1 MLCHNQAAVATKKF
15 TKWAFKTT
23 VVFADL
29 TGSTRVFEAMGNAR
43 ATETVTRLIQWIG
56 GVCESHGGRVV
67 KSLGDGVFATF
78 QSGPAATAAV
88 LEMQRNH
95 QKRLS
100 VWPAPLRMD
109 LQIGVASGEIV
120 EVDGDC
126 YGDAVNLA
134 SRLSDLAG
142 PGQIWATD
150 SVIEQLHDGSVRH
163 RNLGPINIRGRNE
176 MAIVHRVDWQE
187 EVSEFLTMPAS
198 LAPQKAPDSTFGQ
211 IELAWLDVRS
221 MFRAAE
227 LPIHLGRVDDAQFVV
242 NDPRVSRLHARIEAR
257 QGSCV
262 LVDVSTYGTW
272 VRFHGT
278 AGASGEIAL
287 RRQECVLH
295 GSGEIGLGAPLSD
308 FSAPTISFNTTGG
321 NVLLARRDAR

>member
-1 MLCHNQAAVATKKF
+1 MTGHP
-15 TKWAFKTT
+15 T

-29 TGSTRVFEAMGNAR
+29 TGSTRVFEAIGNAR

-67 KSLGDGVFATF
+67 KSLGDGVFAIF
-78 QSGPAATAAV
+78 ASGANATRAV
-88 LEMQRNH
+88 LELQRNH
-95 QKRLS
+95 QKRLQT
-100 VWPAPLRMD
+100 WPAPLRME
-109 LQIGVASGEIV
+109 LQIGVASGEVV

-142 PGQIWATD
+142 PGQIWATEA
-150 SVIEQLHDGSVRH
+150 VIDQLQGGEARH
-163 RNLGPINIRGRNE
+163 RSLGPINIRGKNE
-176 MAIVHRVDWQE
+176 MPVVHRIDWQD
-187 EVSEFLTMPAS
+187 EVTEFLTMPAS
-198 LAPQKAPDSTFGQ
+198 LATPTRGADSSFGQ

-221 MFRAAE
+221 MFSAAE
-227 LPIHLGRVDDAQFVV
+227 LPIHLGRVDEAQFVV

-257 QGSCV
+257 HGSCV
-262 LVDVSTYGTW
+262 LVDISTYGTW

-287 RRQECVLH
+287 RRDECVLH

-321 NVLLARRDAR
+321 NVLLSRQNAR

>member
-1 MLCHNQAAVATKKF
+1 MTGHP
-15 TKWAFKTT
+15 T

-56 GVCESHGGRVV
+56 GVCEAHGGRVV
-67 KSLGDGVFATF
+67 KSLGDGVFAIF
-78 QSGPAATAAV
+78 ADGINATKAV
-88 LEMQRNH
+88 LELQRNH
-95 QKRLS
+95 QKRLQT
-100 VWPAPLRMD
+100 WPAPLRME
-109 LQIGVASGEIV
+109 LQIGVASGEVV

-142 PGQIWATD
+142 PGQIWATE
-150 SVIEQLHDGSVRH
+150 SVIDQLQGGEARH
-163 RNLGPINIRGRNE
+163 RSLGPINIRGKNE
-176 MAIVHRVDWQE
+176 MPVVHRIDWQD
-187 EVSEFLTMPAS
+187 EVTEFLTMPAT
-198 LAPQKAPDSTFGQ
+198 LAVPSRTADSSFAQ

-227 LPIHLGRVDDAQFVV
+227 LPIHLGRVDEAQFVV

-262 LVDVSTYGTW
+262 LVDISTYGTW

-287 RRQECVLH
+287 RRDECVLH

-321 NVLLARRDAR
+321 NVQLARRETR

>member
-1 MLCHNQAAVATKKF
+1 
-15 TKWAFKTT
+15 
-23 VVFADL
+23 
-29 TGSTRVFEAMGNAR
+29 MGNAR
-43 ATETVTRLIQWIG
+43 ATETVTRLTQWIG
-56 GVCESHGGRVV
+56 GVCASHGGRVV
-67 KSLGDGVFATF
+67 KSLGDGILAVFPNGVTATR
-78 QSGPAATAAV
+78 AV

-95 QKRLS
+95 QKRLQT
-100 VWPAPLRMD
+100 WPAPLRME

-142 PGQIWATD
+142 PGQIWATE
-150 SVIEQLHDGSVRH
+150 SVIEQLHEGEVRH
-163 RNLGPINIRGRNE
+163 RNLGPINIRGKNE
-176 MAIVHRVDWQE
+176 MPVVHRIDWQD

-198 LAPQKAPDSTFGQ
+198 LVPSARGPDSSFGQ

-221 MFRAAE
+221 MFRAE
-227 LPIHLGRVDDAQFVV
+227 DLPIHLGRVDEAQFVV
-242 NDPRVSRLHARIEAR
+242 NDPRVSRLHARIESR
-257 QGSCV
+257 QGSCI

-287 RRQECVLH
+287 RRDECVLH

-321 NVLLARRDAR
+321 HVLLARRDSR

>member
-1 MLCHNQAAVATKKF
+1 MGNHS
-15 TKWAFKTT
+15 T

-56 GVCESHGGRVV
+56 AVCESHGGRVV
-67 KSLGDGVFATF
+67 KTLGDGVFAIF
-78 QSGPAATAAV
+78 VDGIAATSAV

-95 QKRLS
+95 QKRLQ
-100 VWPAPLRMD
+100 VWPVPLRMA
-109 LQIGVASGEIV
+109 LQVGIASGEIV

-142 PGQIWATD
+142 PSQIWATE
-150 SVIEQLHDGSVRH
+150 SVIDQIREGEPGGVRH
-163 RNLGPINIRGRNE
+163 RSLGPLNIRGRSE
-176 MAIVHRVDWQE
+176 MVVVHRIDWQE
-187 EVSEFLTMPAS
+187 EVTEFLTMPAA
-198 LAPQKAPDSTFGQ
+198 LVPERAPDSSFGQ
-211 IELAWLDVRS
+211 IELAWLDVKS

-257 QGSCV
+257 QASCV

-272 VRFHGT
+272 VRFHGS

-321 NVLLARRDAR
+321 NVLLSRRDAR

>member
-1 MLCHNQAAVATKKF
+1 MGAQ
-15 TKWAFKTT
+15 TT

-56 GVCESHGGRVV
+56 SVCEAHGGRVV
-67 KSLGDGVFATF
+67 KSLGDGVFAVFT
-78 QSGPAATAAV
+78 SGGTATGAV
-88 LEMQRNH
+88 LELQRNH
-95 QKRLS
+95 QKRLLT
-100 VWPAPLRMD
+100 WPAPLRME
-109 LQIGVASGEIV
+109 LQIGVASGEVV

-142 PGQIWATD
+142 PSQIWATEA
-150 SVIEQLHDGSVRH
+150 VIDQLGGVDARH
-163 RNLGPINIRGRNE
+163 RNLGPINIRGKNE
-176 MAIVHRVDWQE
+176 MPVVYRIDWQD
-187 EVSEFLTMPAS
+187 EVTEFLTMPAT
-198 LAPQKAPDSTFGQ
+198 LVPPQRVPDSTFGQ
-211 IELAWLDVRS
+211 IELSWLDVRTS
-221 MFRAAE
+221 FRATQ
-227 LPIHLGRVDDAQFVV
+227 LPIHLGRVDEAQFVV

-257 QGSCV
+257 SGSCV

-287 RRQECVLH
+287 RREECVLH

-321 NVLLARRDAR
+321 NLDLARRNAR

>member
-1 MLCHNQAAVATKKF
+1 M
-15 TKWAFKTT
+15 
-23 VVFADL
+23 
-29 TGSTRVFEAMGNAR
+29 FEAMGNAR
-43 ATETVTRLIQWIG
+43 ATETVTRLTQWIG
-56 GVCESHGGRVV
+56 GVCASHGGRVV
-67 KSLGDGVFATF
+67 KSLGDGILAVFPNGVTATR
-78 QSGPAATAAV
+78 AV

-95 QKRLS
+95 QKRLQT
-100 VWPAPLRMD
+100 WPAPLRME

-142 PGQIWATD
+142 PGQIWATE
-150 SVIEQLHDGSVRH
+150 SVIEQLHEGEVRH
-163 RNLGPINIRGRNE
+163 RNLGPINIRGKNE
-176 MAIVHRVDWQE
+176 MPVVHRIDWQD

-198 LAPQKAPDSTFGQ
+198 LVPSARGPDSSFRQ

-221 MFRAAE
+221 MFRAE
-227 LPIHLGRVDDAQFVV
+227 DLPIHLGRVDEAQFVV
-242 NDPRVSRLHARIEAR
+242 NDPRVSRLHARIESR
-257 QGSCV
+257 QGSCI

-287 RRQECVLH
+287 RRDECVLH

-321 NVLLARRDAR
+321 HVLLARRDSR

>member
-1 MLCHNQAAVATKKF
+1 MGAQS
-15 TKWAFKTT
+15 T

-29 TGSTRVFEAMGNAR
+29 TGSTRVFEAIGNAR

-67 KSLGDGVFATF
+67 KSLGDGAFATF
-78 QSGPAATAAV
+78 ANGAAATKAV
-88 LEMQRNH
+88 LEMQRTH
-95 QKRLS
+95 HKRLQN
-100 VWPAPLRMD
+100 WPAPLRME
-109 LQIGVASGEIV
+109 LQIGVASGEVV

-142 PGQIWATD
+142 PSQIWATEA
-150 SVIEQLHDGSVRH
+150 VIDQLGGIDARF
-163 RNLGPINIRGRNE
+163 RNLGPINIRGKNE
-176 MAIVHRVDWQE
+176 MPVVYRIDWQDDLTD
-187 EVSEFLTMPAS
+187 FLTMPAT
-198 LAPQKAPDSTFGQ
+198 LVPPQRVPDSTFGQ
-211 IELAWLDVRS
+211 IELSWLDMRTS
-221 MFRAAE
+221 FRAAE
-227 LPIHLGRVDDAQFVV
+227 LPIHMGRVDEAQFVV

-257 QGSCV
+257 NGSCV

-287 RRQECVLH
+287 RREECVLH

-321 NVLLARRDAR
+321 NLLLARQPGR

>member
-1 MLCHNQAAVATKKF
+1 MGAQS
-15 TKWAFKTT
+15 T

-29 TGSTRVFEAMGNAR
+29 TGSTRVFEAIGNAR

-56 GVCESHGGRVV
+56 GVCDSHGGRVV
-67 KSLGDGVFATF
+67 KSLGDGAFATF
-78 QSGPAATAAV
+78 ANGAAATKAV
-88 LEMQRNH
+88 LEMQRTH
-95 QKRLS
+95 HKRLQN
-100 VWPAPLRMD
+100 WPAPLRME
-109 LQIGVASGEIV
+109 LQIGVASGEVV

-142 PGQIWATD
+142 PSQIWATEA
-150 SVIEQLHDGSVRH
+150 VIDQLGGIDARF
-163 RNLGPINIRGRNE
+163 RNLGPINIRGKNE
-176 MAIVHRVDWQE
+176 MPVVYRIDWQDDLTD
-187 EVSEFLTMPAS
+187 FLTMPAT
-198 LAPQKAPDSTFGQ
+198 LVLPQRVPDSTFGQ
-211 IELAWLDVRS
+211 IELSWLDVRTS
-221 MFRAAE
+221 FRASE
-227 LPIHLGRVDDAQFVV
+227 LPIHMGRVDEAQFVV
-242 NDPRVSRLHARIEAR
+242 NDPRVSRLHARN
-257 QGSCV
+257 GSCV

-287 RRQECVLH
+287 RREECVLH

-321 NVLLARRDAR
+321 NLLLARQPGR

>member
-1 MLCHNQAAVATKKF
+1 MTGHP
-15 TKWAFKTT
+15 T

-29 TGSTRVFEAMGNAR
+29 TGSTRVFEAMGKAR

-56 GVCESHGGRVV
+56 GVCEAHSGRVV
-67 KSLGDGVFATF
+67 KSLGDGVFAIFTN
-78 QSGPAATAAV
+78 GINATRAV
-88 LEMQRNH
+88 LELQRNH
-95 QKRLS
+95 QKRLQT
-100 VWPAPLRMD
+100 WPAPLRME
-109 LQIGVASGEIV
+109 LQIGVASGDVV

-142 PGQIWATD
+142 PSQIWATE
-150 SVIEQLHDGSVRH
+150 SVIDQLQGGEVRH
-163 RNLGPINIRGRNE
+163 RSLGPINIRGKNE
-176 MAIVHRVDWQE
+176 MPVVHRIDWQD
-187 EVSEFLTMPAS
+187 EVTEFLTMPAS
-198 LAPQKAPDSTFGQ
+198 LPVSARVADSTFGQ

-227 LPIHLGRVDDAQFVV
+227 LPIHLGRVDEAQFVV

-262 LVDVSTYGTW
+262 LVDISTYGTW
-272 VRFHGT
+272 VRFHGS
-278 AGASGEIAL
+278 AGVSGEIAL
-287 RRQECVLH
+287 RRDECVLH

-308 FSAPTISFNTTGG
+308 FSAPTITFNTTGG
-321 NVLLARRDAR
+321 ELVLGRRDAR

>member
-1 MLCHNQAAVATKKF
+1 MSAHP
-15 TKWAFKTT
+15 T

-43 ATETVTRLIQWIG
+43 ATDTVTRLIQWIG
-56 GVCESHGGRVV
+56 GVCEAHGGRVV
-67 KSLGDGVFATF
+67 KSLGDGVFAIFTN
-78 QSGPAATAAV
+78 GTTATRAV
-88 LEMQRNH
+88 LELQRNH
-95 QKRLS
+95 QKRLQT
-100 VWPAPLRMD
+100 WPAPLRME
-109 LQIGVASGEIV
+109 LQIGVASGEVV

-142 PGQIWATD
+142 PSQIWATE
-150 SVIEQLHDGSVRH
+150 SVIDELVGGEVRH
-163 RNLGPINIRGRNE
+163 RSLGPINIRGKNE
-176 MAIVHRVDWQE
+176 MPTVHRIDWQD

-198 LAPQKAPDSTFGQ
+198 LVSPARAADSSFGQ

-227 LPIHLGRVDDAQFVV
+227 LPIHLGRVDEAQFVV
-242 NDPRVSRLHARIEAR
+242 NDPRVSRLHARLEAR

-287 RRQECVLH
+287 RRDECVLH

-321 NVLLARRDAR
+321 NVLLARRDLR

>member
-1 MLCHNQAAVATKKF
+1 MGANS
-15 TKWAFKTT
+15 T

-29 TGSTRVFEAMGNAR
+29 TGSTRVFVAFEDAR
-43 ATETVTRLIQWIG
+43 ATETVTRLTQWIG
-56 GVCESHGGRVV
+56 GVCEAHGGRVV
-67 KSLGDGVFATF
+67 KSLGDGVFAIF
-78 QSGPAATAAV
+78 AEGISATRAV

-95 QKRLS
+95 QKRLQT
-100 VWPAPLRMD
+100 WPAPLRME
-109 LQIGVASGEIV
+109 LQIGVASGEVV

-142 PGQIWATD
+142 PGQIWATE
-150 SVIEQLHDGSVRH
+150 SVIEQLHGGEVRH
-163 RNLGPINIRGRNE
+163 RSLGPINIRGKNE
-176 MAIVHRVDWQE
+176 MPVVHRVDWQD

-198 LAPQKAPDSTFGQ
+198 LVHQPRGPDSSFGQ

-227 LPIHLGRVDDAQFVV
+227 LPIHLGRVDEAQFVV

-287 RRQECVLH
+287 RRDECVLH

-321 NVLLARRDAR
+321 NVLLARRDLR

>member
-1 MLCHNQAAVATKKF
+1 MGANS
-15 TKWAFKTT
+15 T

-43 ATETVTRLIQWIG
+43 ATETVTRLTQWIG
-56 GVCESHGGRVV
+56 GVCEAHGGRVV
-67 KSLGDGVFATF
+67 KSLGDGVFAIF
-78 QSGPAATAAV
+78 AEGISATRAV

-95 QKRLS
+95 QKRLQT
-100 VWPAPLRMD
+100 WPAPLRME
-109 LQIGVASGEIV
+109 LQIGVASGEVV

-142 PGQIWATD
+142 PGQIWATE
-150 SVIEQLHDGSVRH
+150 SVIEQLHGGEVRH
-163 RNLGPINIRGRNE
+163 RSLGPINIRGKNE
-176 MAIVHRVDWQE
+176 MPVVHRVDWQD

-198 LAPQKAPDSTFGQ
+198 LVHQPRGPDSSFGQ

-227 LPIHLGRVDDAQFVV
+227 LPIHLGRVDEAQFVV

-287 RRQECVLH
+287 RREECVLH

-321 NVLLARRDAR
+321 NLQLARQAR

>member
-1 MLCHNQAAVATKKF
+1 
-15 TKWAFKTT
+15 
-23 VVFADL
+23 
-29 TGSTRVFEAMGNAR
+29 MGNAR

-56 GVCESHGGRVV
+56 GVCEAHGGRVV
-67 KSLGDGVFATF
+67 KSLGDGVFAIFT
-78 QSGPAATAAV
+78 SGINATKAV
-88 LEMQRNH
+88 LELQRNH
-95 QKRLS
+95 QKRLQT
-100 VWPAPLRMD
+100 WPAPLRME
-109 LQIGVASGEIV
+109 LQIGVASGEVV

-142 PGQIWATD
+142 PGQIWATE
-150 SVIEQLHDGSVRH
+150 SVIDQLQGGEARH
-163 RNLGPINIRGRNE
+163 RSLGPINIRGKNE
-176 MAIVHRVDWQE
+176 MPVVHRIDWQD
-187 EVSEFLTMPAS
+187 EVTEFLTMPAT
-198 LAPQKAPDSTFGQ
+198 LAVPSRVADSSFGQ

-227 LPIHLGRVDDAQFVV
+227 LPIHLGRVDEAQFVV

-262 LVDVSTYGTW
+262 LVDISTYGTW

-287 RRQECVLH
+287 RREECVLH

-321 NVLLARRDAR
+321 NVQLARRETR

>member
-1 MLCHNQAAVATKKF
+1 MGAQS
-15 TKWAFKTT
+15 T

-29 TGSTRVFEAMGNAR
+29 TGSTRVFEAIGNAR

-56 GVCESHGGRVV
+56 GVCDSHGGRVV
-67 KSLGDGVFATF
+67 KSLGDGAFATF
-78 QSGPAATAAV
+78 ANGAAATKAV
-88 LEMQRNH
+88 LEMQRTH
-95 QKRLS
+95 HKRLQN
-100 VWPAPLRMD
+100 WPAPLRME
-109 LQIGVASGEIV
+109 LQIGVASGEVV

-142 PGQIWATD
+142 PSQIWATEA
-150 SVIEQLHDGSVRH
+150 VIDQLGGIDARF
-163 RNLGPINIRGRNE
+163 RNLGPINIRGKNE
-176 MAIVHRVDWQE
+176 MPVVYRIDWQDDLTD
-187 EVSEFLTMPAS
+187 FLTMPAT
-198 LAPQKAPDSTFGQ
+198 LVLPQRVPDSTFGQ
-211 IELAWLDVRS
+211 IELSWLDVRTS
-221 MFRAAE
+221 FRASE
-227 LPIHLGRVDDAQFVV
+227 LPIHMGRVDEAQFVV

-257 QGSCV
+257 NGSCV

-287 RRQECVLH
+287 RREECVLH

-321 NVLLARRDAR
+321 NLLLARQPGR